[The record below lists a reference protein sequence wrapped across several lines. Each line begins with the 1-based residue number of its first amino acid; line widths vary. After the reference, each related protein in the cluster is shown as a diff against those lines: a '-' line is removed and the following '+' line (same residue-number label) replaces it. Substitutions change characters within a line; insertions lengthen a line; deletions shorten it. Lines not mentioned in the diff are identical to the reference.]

1 MKSNDIIV
9 KGARVNN
16 LKNID
21 VTIPRNKFVVI
32 TGLSGSGKSSLA
44 FDTLY
49 AEGQRRYVESLS
61 SYARQFLG
69 RMSKPEC
76 DFIKGLPPA
85 IAIEQKVNN
94 RNSRSTVGTSTEIY
108 DYLRLLF
115 ARIGKTYSPVSG
127 TLVKKH
133 TTADVI
139 NAIKQL
145 PDGVKFALLSPI
157 IIPEGRILH
166 QQLEILLKGGY
177 SRLENNGNFIPITD
191 AIDSHNDNSKQHYR
205 LLIDRMAAPISTDDE
220 LRLLDSV
227 ATAFYEGHDECIL
240 LIYNTDGTTSEQ
252 VFSKRF
258 EADGITFKEPND
270 LMFNFNNPIGAC
282 ETCEGF
288 GSIIGIDE
296 NLVVPNKTLSIYDD
310 AVMCWRGQVMS
321 EWKNAF
327 IGIASK
333 YDFPI
338 HRPYYQLTQQQRDLL
353 WHGCP
358 DFPGIDGF
366 FEWIK
371 GKSYSIQYRVLLARY
386 RGKTVCPT
394 CHGSRLKVDA
404 NYVKINGKT
413 IGDLVHLPI
422 DQLAQWFRD
431 LKLSTEDTTIAK
443 RLLTEINNRLSFL
456 IEVGLPYLTL
466 DRLSGTLSGGESQRI
481 NLATS
486 LGSTLVGS
494 IYILDEPSIGLHPR
508 DNDRLI
514 RVLKKLQ
521 ALGNTVVVVEHDE
534 EIMRAADYI
543 IDMGPEAGRLGG
555 EVVYQGTIDN
565 LIERETRNEER
576 ETENEIPPSTIS
588 YTLKYLTGQMKI
600 ALPNH
605 RRHWNNY
612 IEVKGAAQNNLK
624 GIDVKFPLG
633 VMTVVTG
640 VSGSGK
646 STLINDILYHALAR
660 HLGDSADAPGTY
672 SSLGGD
678 IDLVKAVEFVDQ
690 DPIGK
695 SSRSNPAIY
704 LKAFDEIRQLFAQQQ
719 LSKQMGYNAGFF
731 SFNSPGGRCEE
742 CKGDGKISIDMQFMA
757 NITLTCDTCHGR
769 RFSNNALEVTYRGK
783 SVYDVLEMTVNQA
796 IEFFSEEITYNEKK
810 IVARLKP
817 LQDVGLGYIKL
828 GQSSSTLSG
837 GENQRVKLA
846 SFLSGEKKNHTLF
859 IFDEPTTGLHFHDI
873 NTLMKSFNQL
883 IDRDNSIIIIEHNLE
898 VIKCADHVIDLGP
911 EGGDGGG
918 NIVATGTPEQI
929 IENSTSYTAKWLK
942 KTLGR

>member
-69 RMSKPEC
+69 RMTKPEC
-76 DFIKGLPPA
+76 DYIKGLPPA

-127 TLVKKH
+127 QMVKKH
-133 TTADVI
+133 TSSDVI
-139 NAIKQL
+139 EAIKGL
-145 PDGVKFALLSPI
+145 KVGTRFALLSPI
-157 IIPEGRILH
+157 IVPEGRDFL
-166 QQLEILLKGGY
+166 QQLEILHKGGY
-177 SRLENNGNFIPITD
+177 SRLERDGEFISIAD
-191 AIDSHNDNSKQHYR
+191 AIEQNDDAKGYR
-205 LLIDRMAAPISTDDE
+205 LLIDRMVAPISIDDE
-220 LRLLDSV
+220 LRLRDSI
-227 ATAFYEGHDECIL
+227 ATAFYEGQDECIVL
-240 LIYNTDGTTSEQ
+240 AYNADGTRSEFN
-252 VFSKRF
+252 FSKRF
-258 EADGITFKEPND
+258 EADGITFKEPSD

-282 ETCEGF
+282 DTCEGF
-288 GSIIGIDE
+288 GSIVGIDE
-296 NLVVPNKTLSIYDD
+296 DLVVPNKTLSVYDD

-327 IGIASK
+327 ISIASH
-333 YDFPI
+333 YNFPI
-338 HRPYYQLTQQQRDLL
+338 HRPYYQLTQEQHDLL

-358 DFPGIDGF
+358 EFSGIDGF
-366 FEWIK
+366 FEFIK
-371 GKSYSIQYRVLLARY
+371 SKSYSIQYRVLLARY
-386 RGKTVCPT
+386 RGKTICPS
-394 CHGSRLKVDA
+394 CNGSRLKPDA
-404 NYVKINGKT
+404 SNVKIEGKT
-413 IGDLVHLPI
+413 IGDLIHMPI
-422 DQLAQWFRD
+422 DQLAQWFKD
-431 LKLSTEDTTIAK
+431 LKLDNEDAIIAR
-443 RLLTEINNRLSFL
+443 RLLTEINSRLSFL

-514 RVLKKLQ
+514 HVLKMLQ
-521 ALGNTVVVVEHDE
+521 QLGNTVVVVEHDE

-555 EVVYQGTIDN
+555 KVVYQGTIDKLKGIDN
-565 LIERETRNEER
+565 
-576 ETENEIPPSTIS
+576 S
-588 YTLKYLTGQMKI
+588 YTLKYLTGELKI
-600 ALPNH
+600 ALPSH

-624 GIDVKFPLG
+624 GIDVRFPLG

-646 STLINDILYHALAR
+646 STLVNDILYRALAR
-660 HLGDSADAPGTY
+660 QLGDSADAPGTY
-672 SSLGGD
+672 SAISGD
-678 IDLVKAVEFVDQ
+678 VDMVKAVEFVDQ

-704 LKAFDEIRQLFAQQQ
+704 LKAFDEIRHLFAQQQ

-742 CKGDGKISIDMQFMA
+742 CKGDGKISIEMQFMA

-796 IEFFSEEITYNEKK
+796 IEFFSEDNTYNEKK

-846 SFLSGEKKNHTLF
+846 SFLSGEKKAHTLF

-873 NTLMKSFNQL
+873 NTLLKSFNQL
-883 IDRDNSIIIIEHNLE
+883 IDRGHTIIIIEHNLE
-898 VIKCADHVIDLGP
+898 VIKCADHIIDLGP
-911 EGGDGGG
+911 EGGEAGGT
-918 NIVATGTPEQI
+918 IVATGTPE
-929 IENSTSYTAKWLK
+929 EVAKHPTSHTAQYLK
-942 KTLGR
+942 SLL

>member
-1 MKSNDIIV
+1 MKNNDIIV

-127 TLVKKH
+127 ELVKKH
-133 TTADVI
+133 TTSDVI
-139 NAIKQL
+139 DAIKQL
-145 PDGVKFALLSPI
+145 QEGMRFAILSPI
-157 IIPEGRILH
+157 IVPESRDFAK
-166 QQLEILLKGGY
+166 QLEILLKGGY
-177 SRLENNGNFIPITD
+177 SRLEHDGSFVTISEV
-191 AIDSHNDNSKQHYR
+191 IDNKINDSDGCR
-205 LLIDRMAAPISTDDE
+205 LLVDRMVAPISLDDE
-220 LRLLDSV
+220 LRLRDSI
-227 ATAFYEGHDECIL
+227 ATAFYEGHDECVVL
-240 LIYNTDGTTSEQ
+240 VYNADGTTSEFN
-252 VFSKRF
+252 FSKRY
-258 EADGITFKEPND
+258 EADGIAFQEPND

-282 ETCEGF
+282 DTCEGF
-288 GSIIGIDE
+288 GSIVGIDE
-296 NLVVPNKTLSIYDD
+296 DLVVPNKTLSIYDD
-310 AVMCWRGQVMS
+310 AVLCWRGQVMS

-327 IGIASK
+327 IRIASK

-338 HRPYYQLTQQQRDLL
+338 HRPYYQLTQEQHDML

-358 DFPGIDGF
+358 GFPGIDGF
-366 FEWIK
+366 FEFVK
-371 GKSYSIQYRVLLARY
+371 SKSYSIQYRVLLARY

-394 CHGSRLKVDA
+394 CKGSRLKNDA
-404 NYVKINGKT
+404 SYVKISGKT
-413 IGDLVHLPI
+413 IGELVHMPI
-422 DQLAQWFRD
+422 DQLARWFKG
-431 LKLSTEDTTIAK
+431 LKLDNEDSIIAK

-508 DNDRLI
+508 DNHRLI
-514 RVLKKLQ
+514 NVLKMLQ
-521 ALGNTVVVVEHDE
+521 SLGNTVVVVEHDE

-555 EVVYQGTIDN
+555 QVVYQGTIDKLKGIDN
-565 LIERETRNEER
+565 
-576 ETENEIPPSTIS
+576 S
-588 YTLKYLTGQMKI
+588 YTLKYLTGEMKI
-600 ALPNH
+600 ALPSH
-605 RRHWNNY
+605 RRHWNSY

-624 GIDVKFPLG
+624 GINVKFPLG

-646 STLINDILYHALAR
+646 STLVNDILYKALAR
-660 HLGDSADAPGTY
+660 QVGESADAPGTY
-672 SSLGGD
+672 SSIGGD
-678 IDLVKAVEFVDQ
+678 IDMVKAVEFVDQ

-704 LKAFDEIRQLFAQQQ
+704 LKAFDEIRHLFAQQQ

-742 CKGDGKISIDMQFMA
+742 CKGDGKISIEMQFMA

-796 IEFFSEEITYNEKK
+796 IEFFSEEVTYNEKK

-828 GQSSSTLSG
+828 GQASSTLSG

-846 SFLSGEKKNHTLF
+846 SFLSGEKKAHTLF

-883 IDRDNSIIIIEHNLE
+883 IDRGHTIIIIEHNLE
-898 VIKCADHVIDLGP
+898 VIKCADHIIDLGP
-911 EGGDGGG
+911 EGGEGGG
-918 NIVATGTPEQI
+918 TVVVTGTPEDVA
-929 IENSTSYTAKWLK
+929 NHPTSYTAKYLK
-942 KTLGR
+942 SVMINTK

>member
-21 VTIPRNKFVVI
+21 VTIPRNKLVVI

-115 ARIGKTYSPVSG
+115 ARVGKTYSPVSG
-127 TLVKKH
+127 EQVKKH
-133 TTADVI
+133 TTSDVI
-139 NAIKQL
+139 EAIKNL
-145 PDGVKFALLSPI
+145 ADGTRFALLSPI
-157 IIPEGRILH
+157 IVPDGRSRGAQIDILR
-166 QQLEILLKGGY
+166 KGGY
-177 SRLENNGNFIPITD
+177 SRLEENGTFVTIAD
-191 AIDSHNDNSKQHYR
+191 AINVADEPGHNYR
-205 LLIDRMAAPISTDDE
+205 LLVDRMTAPISIDDE
-220 LRLLDSV
+220 LRLRDSI
-227 ATAFYEGHDECIL
+227 ATAFFEGQDECIIL
-240 LIYNTDGTTSEQ
+240 AFNPDGTRDELK
-252 VFSKRF
+252 FSKRF
-258 EADGITFKEPND
+258 EADGITFKEPSD

-282 ETCEGF
+282 DTCEGF
-288 GSIIGIDE
+288 GNIVGIDE
-296 NLVVPNKTLSIYDD
+296 DLVVPNKTLSVYDD

-321 EWKNAF
+321 EWKNAL
-327 IGIASK
+327 INIASK
-333 YDFPI
+333 YNFPI
-338 HRPYYQLTQQQRDLL
+338 HRPYYQLTQEQHDLL

-371 GKSYSIQYRVLLARY
+371 SKSYSIQYRVLLARY
-386 RGKTVCPT
+386 RGKTTCPT
-394 CHGSRLKVDA
+394 CHGSRLKKDA
-404 NYVKINGKT
+404 SYVKINGKT
-413 IGDLVHLPI
+413 IGDLVHMPI
-422 DQLAQWFRD
+422 DQLAQWFKE
-431 LKLSTEDTTIAK
+431 LKLDNEDATIAK

-508 DNDRLI
+508 DNERLI
-514 RVLKKLQ
+514 HVLRMLQ
-521 ALGNTVVVVEHDE
+521 QLGNTVVVVEHDE

-543 IDMGPEAGRLGG
+543 IDMGPDAGRLGG
-555 EVVYQGTIDN
+555 EVVYQGTIQN
-565 LIERETRNEER
+565 LKGIDK
-576 ETENEIPPSTIS
+576 S
-588 YTLKYLTGQMKI
+588 YTLKYLTGELKI
-600 ALPNH
+600 NVPSH

-624 GIDVKFPLG
+624 GIDVRFPLG

-646 STLINDILYHALAR
+646 STLVNDILYRALAR
-660 HLGDSADAPGTY
+660 QLGDSADAPGTY
-672 SSLGGD
+672 SSISGD
-678 IDLVKAVEFVDQ
+678 IDIVKAVEFVDQ

-704 LKAFDEIRQLFAQQQ
+704 LKAFDEIRQLYAQQQ

-742 CKGDGKISIDMQFMA
+742 CKGDGKISIEMQFMA
-757 NITLTCDTCHGR
+757 NVTLTCDTCHGR
-769 RFSNNALEVTYRGK
+769 RFSNNALEVTYRDK
-783 SVYDVLEMTVNQA
+783 SIYDVLEMTVNQA
-796 IEFFSEEITYNEKK
+796 IEFFSEATTYNENK

-873 NTLMKSFNQL
+873 NTLLKSFNQL
-883 IDRDNSIIIIEHNLE
+883 IDRGHTIIIIEHNLE
-898 VIKCADHVIDLGP
+898 VIKCADHIIDLGP
-911 EGGDGGG
+911 EGGENGGT
-918 NIVATGTPEQI
+918 VVVTGTPEQVA
-929 IENSTSYTAKWLK
+929 EHSTSYTAKYLK
-942 KTLGR
+942 AVMSQE

>member
-21 VTIPRNKFVVI
+21 VTVPRNKFVVI

-69 RMSKPEC
+69 RMTKPEC

-115 ARIGKTYSPVSG
+115 ARVGKTYSPISG
-127 TLVKKH
+127 ELVKKH
-133 TTADVI
+133 TTSDVI
-139 NAIKQL
+139 DAIKRL
-145 PDGVKFALLSPI
+145 PDGVRFALLAPI
-157 IIPEGRILH
+157 IIPQGRDFKQQLDILH
-166 QQLEILLKGGY
+166 KGGY
-177 SRLENNGNFIPITD
+177 SRLECDGAFVAIGDVIKQENLVGNN
-191 AIDSHNDNSKQHYR
+191 YR
-205 LLIDRMAAPISTDDE
+205 LLVDRMVAPISLDDE
-220 LRLLDSV
+220 LRLRDSIT
-227 ATAFYEGHDECIL
+227 TAFFEGQDECIVL
-240 LIYNTDGTTSEQ
+240 AYNPNGTTNEI

-258 EADGITFKEPND
+258 EADGISFKEPSD

-282 ETCEGF
+282 DTCEGF
-288 GSIIGIDE
+288 GNIIGIDE
-296 NLVVPNKTLSIYDD
+296 DLVVPNKTLSVYDD

-327 IGIASK
+327 IRVASRH
-333 YDFPI
+333 DFPI
-338 HRPYYQLTQQQRDLL
+338 HRPYYQLTQEQHDLL
-353 WHGCP
+353 WHGSP

-366 FEWIK
+366 FEYIK
-371 GKSYSIQYRVLLARY
+371 SKSYSIQYRVLLARY
-386 RGKTVCPT
+386 RGKTVCPA
-394 CHGSRLKVDA
+394 CHGSRLKPDA
-404 NYVKINGKT
+404 TWVKINGKT
-413 IGDLVHLPI
+413 IGDLVHMPI
-422 DQLAQWFRD
+422 DELAQWFKN
-431 LKLSTEDTTIAK
+431 LKLDQEDATIAK
-443 RLLTEINNRLSFL
+443 RLLTEINSRLSFL

-466 DRLSGTLSGGESQRI
+466 DRLSSTLSGGESQRI

-514 RVLKKLQ
+514 HVLKMLQ

-555 EVVYQGTIDN
+555 KVVYQGTIDN
-565 LIERETRNEER
+565 LKNIDN
-576 ETENEIPPSTIS
+576 S
-588 YTLKYLTGQMKI
+588 YTLKYLSGELKI
-600 ALPNH
+600 PIPSH
-605 RRHWNNY
+605 RRTWNNY
-612 IEVKGAAQNNLK
+612 IEVQGAAQNNLK
-624 GIDVKFPLG
+624 GIDVRFPLG

-646 STLINDILYHALAR
+646 STLVNDILYKAIAR
-660 HLGDSADAPGTY
+660 KLGDIADAPGTY
-672 SSLGGD
+672 TAITGD

-704 LKAFDEIRQLFAQQQ
+704 LKAFDEIRYLFAHQQ

-742 CKGDGKISIDMQFMA
+742 CKGDGKISIEMQFMA

-783 SVYDVLEMTVNQA
+783 SIYDVLEMTVNQA
-796 IEFFSEEITYNEKK
+796 IEFFLETTTLNEKK
-810 IVARLKP
+810 IVSRLKP
-817 LQDVGLGYIKL
+817 LQEVGLGYIKL

-846 SFLSGEKKNHTLF
+846 SFLSGDKKQHTLF

-883 IDRDNSIIIIEHNLE
+883 IDRGHTIIIIEHNLD
-898 VIKCADHVIDLGP
+898 VIKCADHIIDLGP
-911 EGGDGGG
+911 EGGQGGG
-918 NIVATGTPEQI
+918 DIVVTGTPEQVAQHH
-929 IENSTSYTAKWLK
+929 TSHTANYLK
-942 KTLGR
+942 KLL